1 VRNKPP
7 GRSAAAAIEAQVEK
21 VLRGLGNPEPPLLLE
36 QVRELQRLD
45 RYFYTTADNSPLR
58 EFVSRIRVGARQV
71 IERPMLMI
79 DAAKALNLKAFYV
92 PDRKRILIDGAVP
105 KLKHRWIEAHEITHD
120 LLPWHHEMMLGD
132 TTHTL
137 TVTCHEMLEG
147 EANYGAGQLLFL
159 RNRFVEEA
167 RASAISFDVV
177 KTLKIRFGNTMTTT
191 LWRYVES
198 VFPERAMIGIVS
210 VHPHPTMR
218 PADFNPL
225 DPCRYF
231 IRSQT
236 FANHF
241 PHVTEIEMFAI
252 LESYC
257 APRRGGPL
265 GTMEFTLTDA
275 NGDVQLFTAETFNQH
290 EALTLAI
297 HLRAVPKAVAVG
309 GFARIA

>member
-1 VRNKPP
+1 
-7 GRSAAAAIEAQVEK
+7 
-21 VLRGLGNPEPPLLLE
+21 
-36 QVRELQRLD
+36 
-45 RYFYTTADNSPLR
+45 
-58 EFVSRIRVGARQV
+58 
-71 IERPMLMI
+71 MLMI

-275 NGDVQLFTAETFNQH
+275 NGDVQLFTAETFSTSMKRSRWRFIYEPYRKPLPSVDSRALPDGVWPCERLDGQGPFFQPRNDKAQRKAPYLRRQYAELRRQY
-290 EALTLAI
+290 EAWGRKRRDAT
-297 HLRAVPKAVAVG
+297 P
-309 GFARIA
+309 